1 MPSKAFRNLGAGSTV
16 RAMDTWGHE
25 NGCTMLGP
33 GVAHQRQA
41 CFIAAPKPILDGWT
55 TAALFAVL
63 SQVVRVPRARQ
74 GATHAPEPS
83 RFRGYDGLDSFLYTS
98 SPLLAGKPSRKLS
111 ADESQFE

>member
-55 TAALFAVL
+55 TAAL
-63 SQVVRVPRARQ
+63 VRGPFTSCPCTSSPSGGHPRAR
-74 GATHAPEPS
+74 AFTLP
-83 RFRGYDGLDSFLYTS
+83 RL
-98 SPLLAGKPSRKLS
+98 
-111 ADESQFE
+111 